1 MASIASYF
9 ELKKRG
15 TTVGTEV
22 RAGITTFLV
31 MGYIVFV
38 NPLYVSSANGALTG
52 SGAPGAVAVAACT
65 ALAAGILTIAM
76 GMIANYPFALAAGMG
91 LNAVVAFDLIAGKG
105 LSWEE
110 AMAVIVWEGVII
122 TILVLTGF
130 RKAILEAIPLSL
142 KRAIA
147 VGIGLFLLMIGLF
160 EGGIIVKSPAPTVP
174 LTLGFGTTPMATLAV
189 FGTGLVIALVL
200 IGRKKGPLPGA
211 LLIAISAATL
221 VALAVG
227 VTSIPATLVS
237 PLDANNFAGI
247 GAALGSLTSVWSNG
261 VGVVSVAL
269 AVFTIMLSDFFD
281 TAGTIVGL
289 GERGGMLDK
298 KGQLPGSDKVLL
310 VDSIAAGVGGLFG
323 VSSNTTYIESAAG
336 IEEGGRTGLTSV
348 VTGLL
353 FLAALIVAPIAGII
367 PAAATAPALVVVGY
381 LMFQSIRDV
390 KWSDTSEGFPIL
402 ATLIIMPLAYSITDG
417 IGAGFIT
424 YGLLKAAKGEA
435 GEVKPLLWVA
445 VAAYVVYFALKLG
458 LIG

>member
-9 ELKKRG
+9 ELKKWK
-15 TTVGTEV
+15 TDVATEV
-22 RAGITTFLV
+22 RAGATTFLV
-31 MGYIVFV
+31 MAYIIFV
-38 NPLYVSSANGALTG
+38 NPLYVSSANGALEG
-52 SGAPGAVAVAACT
+52 SGAPGAVAVAAAT

-76 GMIANYPFALAAGMG
+76 GLIANRPFALAAGMG

-105 LSWEE
+105 LRWEE
-110 AMAVIVWEGVII
+110 AMAVIVWEGVVI
-122 TILVLTGF
+122 TLLVLTGF

-174 LTLGFGTTPMATLAV
+174 LTLGFGTTPIQTLAV
-189 FGTGLVIALVL
+189 FGAGLLVALVL
-200 IGRKKGPLPGA
+200 IGRKRGPLPGA
-211 LLIAISAATL
+211 LLIAIGAATL

-237 PLDANNFAGI
+237 PLDSSNFAGI

-261 VGVVSVAL
+261 IGVISIAL

-298 KGQLPGSDKVLL
+298 KGQLPGSDRVLL

-353 FLAALIVAPIAGII
+353 FLAALVAAPIAGIV

-390 KWSDTSEGFPIL
+390 QWSKTSEGFPIL
-402 ATLIIMPLAYSITDG
+402 ATLIVMPLAYSITDG
-417 IGAGFIT
+417 IGVGFIT
-424 YGLLKAAKGEA
+424 YGLLKAAEGDA
-435 GEVKPLLWVA
+435 DEVKPLLWVA
-445 VAAYVVYFALKLG
+445 IAAYLVYFAIKLG
-458 LIG
+458 FIA

>member
-1 MASIASYF
+1 MATIAKYF
-9 ELKKRG
+9 QLKKRG
-15 TTVGTEV
+15 TTFSTEV
-22 RAGITTFLV
+22 RAGVTTFLV
-31 MGYIVFV
+31 MGYIIFV
-38 NPLYVSSANGALTG
+38 NPLYVSSANGALAG
-52 SGAPGAVAVAACT
+52 SGAPGPVAVAAAT

-76 GMIANYPFALAAGMG
+76 GLIANYPFALAAGMG

-105 LSWEE
+105 LSWQE

-174 LTLGFGTTPMATLAV
+174 LTLGFGTTPLATLAV
-189 FGTGLVIALVL
+189 FGTGLVVALVL

-211 LLIAISAATL
+211 LLIAIIAATV
-221 VALAVG
+221 VALGVG

-237 PLDANNFAGI
+237 PLDSSNFSGI
-247 GAALGSLTSVWSNG
+247 GAAFGSLTSVWSNG
-261 VGVVSVAL
+261 VGVVAIAL

-310 VDSIAAGVGGLFG
+310 VDSIAAGLGGIFG

-353 FLAALIVAPIAGII
+353 FLAALVAAPIAGIV

-390 KWSDTSEGFPIL
+390 KWADPSEGFPIL
-402 ATLIIMPLAYSITDG
+402 ATLIMMPLAYSITDG

-424 YGLLKAAKGEA
+424 YGLLKAAKGDA
-435 GEVKPLLWVA
+435 SDVKPLLWIA
-445 VAAYVVYFALKLG
+445 IAAYLVYFALKLG